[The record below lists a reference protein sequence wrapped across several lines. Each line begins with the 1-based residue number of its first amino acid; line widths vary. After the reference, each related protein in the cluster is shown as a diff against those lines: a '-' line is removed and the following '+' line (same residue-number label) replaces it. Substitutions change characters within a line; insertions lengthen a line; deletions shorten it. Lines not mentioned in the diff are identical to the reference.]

1 MTESEIL
8 LIVMDLLNAMQTENL
23 EETKKLVDFLNKNF
37 VPIDQVKNFNELI
50 PVHKLVSDNENNESY
65 LYVVNNLHNLEADE
79 LKWNLNVSAMMKKNN
94 NNEISNFLKKQLSLL
109 ETLQKYQI
117 NSLIRLS
124 LKINDYNSL
133 NKIRK
138 YLKEGG
144 K

>member
-1 MTESEIL
+1 M
-8 LIVMDLLNAMQTENL
+8 
-23 EETKKLVDFLNKNF
+23 
-37 VPIDQVKNFNELI
+37 
-50 PVHKLVSDNENNESY
+50 HKLVSDNENNESY